1 MKKIIPM
8 SLVVITTVTLSI
20 LGFLLGGI
28 NLSDKQK
35 DNFRRKWAEHKAT
48 RKDLSR
54 YTRKIGTY
62 VADVYGWKVRR

>member
-20 LGFLLGGI
+20 LGFLLGGV

-35 DNFRRKWAEHKAT
+35 DILLVLLIIN
-48 RKDLSR
+48 KDL
-54 YTRKIGTY
+54 
-62 VADVYGWKVRR
+62 